1 MKMLRMFAT
10 MVVCLINFLNS
21 VKYMVFLIPLLIII
35 GVIFG
40 IDYVYFKN
48 QDLKV
53 QVKKEQKE
61 LNSSLEKEKKEY
73 IEKLFKTK

>member
-1 MKMLRMFAT
+1 
-10 MVVCLINFLNS
+10 
-21 VKYMVFLIPLLIII
+21 MVFLIPLLIII

-73 IEKLFKTK
+73 IEKLFKTE

>member
-1 MKMLRMFAT
+1 
-10 MVVCLINFLNS
+10 
-21 VKYMVFLIPLLIII
+21 MVFLIPLLIII

-48 QDLKV
+48 QDLKA

-61 LNSSLEKEKKEY
+61 LNSSLEKEKKRIY
-73 IEKLFKTK
+73 RKIV

>member
-1 MKMLRMFAT
+1 
-10 MVVCLINFLNS
+10 
-21 VKYMVFLIPLLIII
+21 MVFLIPLLIII

-40 IDYVYFKN
+40 IDYAYFKN

-61 LNSSLEKEKKEY
+61 LNSSLEKEKKN
-73 IEKLFKTK
+73 I

>member
-1 MKMLRMFAT
+1 
-10 MVVCLINFLNS
+10 
-21 VKYMVFLIPLLIII
+21 MVFLIPLLIII

-48 QDLKV
+48 QDLKA
-53 QVKKEQKE
+53 QVNKEQKE

>member
-1 MKMLRMFAT
+1 
-10 MVVCLINFLNS
+10 
-21 VKYMVFLIPLLIII
+21 MVFLIPLLIVI

-61 LNSSLEKEKKEY
+61 LNSSLEKEKKRIY
-73 IEKLFKTK
+73 RKIV

>member
-1 MKMLRMFAT
+1 
-10 MVVCLINFLNS
+10 
-21 VKYMVFLIPLLIII
+21 MVFLIPLLIII

-61 LNSSLEKEKKEY
+61 LNSSLEKEKKEC

>member
-1 MKMLRMFAT
+1 
-10 MVVCLINFLNS
+10 
-21 VKYMVFLIPLLIII
+21 MVFLIPLLIII

-48 QDLKV
+48 QDLKA

-61 LNSSLEKEKKEY
+61 LNSSLEKEKKEF

>member
-1 MKMLRMFAT
+1 
-10 MVVCLINFLNS
+10 
-21 VKYMVFLIPLLIII
+21 MVFLIPLLIII

-48 QDLKV
+48 QDLKA

-61 LNSSLEKEKKEY
+61 LNSGLEKEKKEY

>member
-1 MKMLRMFAT
+1 
-10 MVVCLINFLNS
+10 
-21 VKYMVFLIPLLIII
+21 MVFLIPLLIII

-48 QDLKV
+48 QDLKA

-73 IEKLFKTK
+73 IEELFKTK

>member
-1 MKMLRMFAT
+1 
-10 MVVCLINFLNS
+10 
-21 VKYMVFLIPLLIII
+21 MVFLIPLLIII

-48 QDLKV
+48 QELKA

>member
-1 MKMLRMFAT
+1 
-10 MVVCLINFLNS
+10 
-21 VKYMVFLIPLLIII
+21 MVFLIPLLIVI

-53 QVKKEQKE
+53 QVQKEQKE

>member
-1 MKMLRMFAT
+1 
-10 MVVCLINFLNS
+10 
-21 VKYMVFLIPLLIII
+21 MVFLIPLLIII

>member
-1 MKMLRMFAT
+1 
-10 MVVCLINFLNS
+10 
-21 VKYMVFLIPLLIII
+21 MVFLIPLLIII

-53 QVKKEQKE
+53 QVQKEQKE

>member
-1 MKMLRMFAT
+1 
-10 MVVCLINFLNS
+10 
-21 VKYMVFLIPLLIII
+21 MVFLIPLLIII

-48 QDLKV
+48 QDLKA

-61 LNSSLEKEKKEY
+61 LNSSVRGILKRTCNY
-73 IEKLFKTK
+73 P

>member
-1 MKMLRMFAT
+1 M
-10 MVVCLINFLNS
+10 I
-21 VKYMVFLIPLLIII
+21 FLIPLLIII

>member
-1 MKMLRMFAT
+1 
-10 MVVCLINFLNS
+10 
-21 VKYMVFLIPLLIII
+21 MVFLIPLLIII

-48 QDLKV
+48 QDLKA

-73 IEKLFKTK
+73 IEKLIKTK

>member
-1 MKMLRMFAT
+1 
-10 MVVCLINFLNS
+10 
-21 VKYMVFLIPLLIII
+21 MVFLIPLLIII

-48 QDLKV
+48 QDLKA
-53 QVKKEQKE
+53 QVKKEQKELNSSLEKEKKEQKE

>member
-1 MKMLRMFAT
+1 
-10 MVVCLINFLNS
+10 
-21 VKYMVFLIPLLIII
+21 MVFLIPLLIII

-48 QDLKV
+48 QDLKA

-73 IEKLFKTK
+73 IEKLFKIK

>member
-1 MKMLRMFAT
+1 
-10 MVVCLINFLNS
+10 
-21 VKYMVFLIPLLIII
+21 MVFLIPLLIII

-48 QDLKV
+48 QDLKA
-53 QVKKEQKE
+53 QVKKEQKD

>member
-1 MKMLRMFAT
+1 
-10 MVVCLINFLNS
+10 
-21 VKYMVFLIPLLIII
+21 MVFLIPLLIII

-48 QDLKV
+48 QDLKAH
-53 QVKKEQKE
+53 VKKEQKE

>member
-1 MKMLRMFAT
+1 
-10 MVVCLINFLNS
+10 
-21 VKYMVFLIPLLIII
+21 MVFLIPLLIII

-48 QDLKV
+48 QDLKA

-61 LNSSLEKEKKEY
+61 LNSSLEKEKKGY

>member
-1 MKMLRMFAT
+1 
-10 MVVCLINFLNS
+10 
-21 VKYMVFLIPLLIII
+21 MVFLIPLLIII

-61 LNSSLEKEKKEY
+61 LNSSLEKEKKELNSSLEKEKKEY

>member
-1 MKMLRMFAT
+1 
-10 MVVCLINFLNS
+10 
-21 VKYMVFLIPLLIII
+21 MVFLIPLLIII

-40 IDYVYFKN
+40 IDYMYFKN

>member
-1 MKMLRMFAT
+1 
-10 MVVCLINFLNS
+10 
-21 VKYMVFLIPLLIII
+21 MVFLISLLIII

-48 QDLKV
+48 QDLKA

>member
-1 MKMLRMFAT
+1 
-10 MVVCLINFLNS
+10 
-21 VKYMVFLIPLLIII
+21 MVFLIPLLIII

-48 QDLKV
+48 QDLIV

>member
-1 MKMLRMFAT
+1 
-10 MVVCLINFLNS
+10 
-21 VKYMVFLIPLLIII
+21 MVFLIPLLIVI

-53 QVKKEQKE
+53 QVKQVKKEQKE

>member
-1 MKMLRMFAT
+1 
-10 MVVCLINFLNS
+10 
-21 VKYMVFLIPLLIII
+21 MVFLIPLLIII
-35 GVIFG
+35 GVVFG

>member
-1 MKMLRMFAT
+1 
-10 MVVCLINFLNS
+10 
-21 VKYMVFLIPLLIII
+21 MVFLILLLIII

-48 QDLKV
+48 QDLKA

>member
-1 MKMLRMFAT
+1 
-10 MVVCLINFLNS
+10 
-21 VKYMVFLIPLLIII
+21 MVFLIPLLIII
-35 GVIFG
+35 SVIFG

>member
-1 MKMLRMFAT
+1 
-10 MVVCLINFLNS
+10 
-21 VKYMVFLIPLLIII
+21 MVFLIPLLIII

-53 QVKKEQKE
+53 QVKKEQKGISDIAFFKSFIY
-61 LNSSLEKEKKEY
+61 SSFAKIKTLER
-73 IEKLFKTK
+73 LFINTPKHYTITKA

>member
-1 MKMLRMFAT
+1 
-10 MVVCLINFLNS
+10 
-21 VKYMVFLIPLLIII
+21 MVFLIPLLIII

-40 IDYVYFKN
+40 IDYVYSKN
-48 QDLKV
+48 QDLKA